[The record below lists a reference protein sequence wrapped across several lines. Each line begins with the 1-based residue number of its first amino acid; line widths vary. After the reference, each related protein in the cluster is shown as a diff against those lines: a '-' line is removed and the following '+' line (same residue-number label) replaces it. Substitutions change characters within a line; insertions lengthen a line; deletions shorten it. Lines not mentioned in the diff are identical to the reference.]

1 MKYRNLC
8 TTVFYPL
15 GSVRPRMYGLP
26 KIHKP
31 DVPLRPILSM
41 RGSAQYDL
49 SKWLCELLK
58 PVEKYYGGRC
68 VKDSFKF
75 SEAVRSARLPTD
87 GYMCSFDVVS
97 LFTNVPLE
105 EVIDICA
112 DALFRND
119 NIDLELTTLTE
130 DSFKEL
136 MRLATSGVE
145 FSFNDKIYRQ
155 TDGVAMGIATR
166 ARTCEH
172 PRWLL
177 WEENTRRGVSENV
190 LSLRWWRFFLL
201 CEPK

>member
-1 MKYRNLC
+1 
-8 TTVFYPL
+8 
-15 GSVRPRMYGLP
+15 MYCLP
-26 KIHKP
+26 KLRKHG
-31 DVPLRPILSM
+31 VPLRPILSM

-49 SKWLCELLK
+49 SKWLCEQLK

-112 DALFRND
+112 DALFRSD
-119 NIDLELTTLTE
+119 NIDMELTTLTE

-145 FSFNDKIYRQ
+145 LSFNDKIYRQ
-155 TDGVAMGIATR
+155 TDGVAMGSPLGPALANI
-166 ARTCEH
+166 
-172 PRWLL
+172 LV
-177 WEENTRRGVSENV
+177 G
-190 LSLRWWRFFLL
+190 F
-201 CEPK
+201 